1 MEANITIHSVIEN
14 LDGTGE
20 CERTHTEAIGELSFS
35 LSGARLFWRESSEG
49 GEVESE
55 LTASADVV
63 RVLRRGAVESSL
75 TLKEG
80 ERSESL
86 YKMGPY
92 AFDFSVLARRVKA
105 SLSEDGLSVTVIY
118 EMNLGGAERLV
129 KMKIRADAREAS
141 DA

>member
-20 CERTHTEAIGELSFS
+20 CERTHSTALGELTFS
-35 LSGARLFWRESSEG
+35 LDGTTLSWRESGEG
-49 GEVESE
+49 GDVDST
-55 LTASADVV
+55 LTVSGKEV
-63 RVLRRGAVESSL
+63 RVVRRGAIESSIIL
-75 TLKEG
+75 IEG
-80 ERSESL
+80 KPSQSL

-92 AFDFSVLARRVKA
+92 VFDFSVLARRVKVTP
-105 SLSEDGLSVTVIY
+105 SEDGLSATLIY

-129 KMKIRADAREAS
+129 KMKIRADAREAA

>member
-20 CERTHTEAIGELSFS
+20 CERTHAEALGELSFS
-35 LSGARLFWRESSEG
+35 LDGAKLVWRETSEG
-49 GEVESE
+49 GDVESC
-55 LTASADVV
+55 LTVSADTVKVV
-63 RVLRRGAVESSL
+63 RGGAIESSL
-75 TLKEG
+75 ILSEG
-80 ERSESL
+80 KRTESI

-92 AFDFSVLARRVKA
+92 AFDFSVMARRVKTA
-105 SLSEDGLSVTVIY
+105 LSEDGLSVTVIY

-129 KMKIRADAREAS
+129 KMKIRADVREVS